1 MLKDMKLEDFVEE
14 LASKSPA
21 PGGGSVAALCAS
33 LAAALSCMV
42 FNLTQGMKGYNE
54 YSEDKKKS
62 IDYSLLEATEIK
74 EAFIKL
80 MEEDV
85 IAFLE
90 LMETFKLPKSEEK
103 EIKFRKEKIQKGY
116 IKALEIPLEV
126 ANSAMKIYDHVEIA
140 VMHGNKNAISD
151 AGVAAI
157 LTQASIEAA
166 VLNVKIN
173 LSSIKDEE
181 YKKRI
186 KEHCEYLLQQAAA
199 RKSEIITV
207 VNSQIQ

>member
-1 MLKDMKLEDFVEE
+1 MILEAFVEE

-21 PGGGSVAALCAS
+21 PGGGSVASLCAS
-33 LAAALSCMV
+33 LASALTCMV
-42 FNLTQGMKGYNE
+42 FNLTQGKKDYNE

-62 IDYSLLEATEIK
+62 IDDGLLETAKLK
-74 EAFIKL
+74 EDFLML

-85 IAFLE
+85 IAFLQ

-103 EIKFRKEKIQKGY
+103 EIQLRKDKIQEGY
-116 IKALEIPLEV
+116 IKALEVPLEV
-126 ANSAMKIYDHVEIA
+126 ANSSMKIYDYVEIA
-140 VMHGNKNAISD
+140 INHGNKNAISD

-157 LTQASIEAA
+157 LTFSAIEAA

-181 YKKRI
+181 YKKKII
-186 KEHCEYLLQQAAA
+186 KQCEYLLQQGSL
-199 RKSEIITV
+199 RKNQLIAK
-207 VNSQIQ
+207 VNSQIS

>member
-42 FNLTQGMKGYNE
+42 FNLTQGMKDYNE

-62 IDYSLLEATEIK
+62 IDYSLLEAVELK

-103 EIKFRKEKIQKGY
+103 EIQFRKDKIQKGY

-140 VMHGNKNAISD
+140 VRRGNKNAISD

-157 LTQASIEAA
+157 LTQAAIEAA

-173 LSSIKDEE
+173 LCSIKDEE

-186 KEHCEYLLQQAAA
+186 KEHCEYLLLQAAA